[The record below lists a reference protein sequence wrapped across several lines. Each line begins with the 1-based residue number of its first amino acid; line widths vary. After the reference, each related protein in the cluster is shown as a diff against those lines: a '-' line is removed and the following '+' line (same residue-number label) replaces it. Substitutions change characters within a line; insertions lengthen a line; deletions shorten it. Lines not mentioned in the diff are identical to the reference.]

1 MKETLLVN
9 LSNYTNHS
17 GGANGSD
24 SEWDIIGKEY
34 GMINNKHYYA
44 EGEKTPKGNT
54 MLDKTQLLMADSLLK
69 ETNKILKRTFPA
81 RSEFINNL
89 LRRNY
94 YQVINSESIFAISS
108 IINNLVSGGT
118 GWAVHMGILLN
129 KPVFV
134 YDQNLDEWFTWDNNF
149 IKTEIPILTVNFA
162 GIGTREI
169 DEKGKQNIR
178 NVYIKTLK
186 LNNENKSII

>member
-1 MKETLLVN
+1 MNSKLF
-9 LSNYTNHS
+9 NYTNHS
-17 GGANGSD
+17 GGAYGAD
-24 SEWDIIGKEY
+24 SEWDNIGKEY
-34 GMINNKHYYA
+34 GMVNNKHYYA

-54 MLDKTQLLMADSLLK
+54 MLNKEQLLIADSLLK
-69 ETNKILKRTFPA
+69 ETNKILKRHFP
-81 RSEFINNL
+81 SKNEFVNNL

-108 IINNLVSGGT
+108 IKNNLVDGGT

-134 YDQNLDEWFTWDNNF
+134 YDQNVDNWFTWDNIF
-149 IKTEIPILTVNFA
+149 IETEIPILTENFA

-169 DEKGKQNIR
+169 NENGKQNIR
-178 NVYIKTLK
+178 KVYLKT
-186 LNNENKSII
+186 LNNEN